1 MPVWVGELI
10 TSMICLAAA
19 GVARFV
25 IDALSPGVAPF
36 VLLFPAALIATLV
49 GGLRSG
55 LTTFA
60 AAEFI
65 AWSYITPPQGLSFKG
80 EAQPAN
86 LLAIF
91 AAGVAMIAAAQAF
104 RWGTRRDARERQTK
118 LAERD
123 LMLRE
128 L

>member
-36 VLLFPAALIATLV
+36 LLLFPAALIARMCGRGRAGRFSFAV
-49 GGLRSG
+49 PVFPAWP
-55 LTTFA
+55 TT
-60 AAEFI
+60 
-65 AWSYITPPQGLSFKG
+65 TPPQGLSFKG

-123 LMLRE
+123 LML
-128 L
+128 